1 MEDFHDNQKPIFV
14 SILAT
19 IKKYLIEIMEIQD
32 RIAK

>member
-1 MEDFHDNQKPIFV
+1 MKDFYNNQKPIIV

-19 IKKYLIEIMEIQD
+19 IKKYLIEITEIQD